1 VVMLLLELVGTGR
14 GVVKIVEVILR
25 GEEKGRGRRGWVV
38 VKARA
43 TLGIPASV

>member
-1 VVMLLLELVGTGR
+1 MEWLKLWGDSTGR
-14 GVVKIVEVILR
+14 G
-25 GEEKGRGRRGWVV
+25 GGAGRRGWVV